1 MGQEVEAA
9 AAEAARVE
17 KRLRADV
24 DHSLQQLATELNTET
39 ELRTKRLTEL
49 ASDVSQLHSQVC
61 FLSLAVSRAEW
72 LFGTPRNVLPAS
84 RLSISTLKVQQG
96 QGGTRQPT
104 RA

>member
-1 MGQEVEAA
+1 MGLEVEAA

-39 ELRTKRLTEL
+39 ELRTKRHTEL

-61 FLSLAVSRAEW
+61 VCVLLSHT
-72 LFGTPRNVLPAS
+72 LFPRDVPGV
-84 RLSISTLKVQQG
+84 RC
-96 QGGTRQPT
+96 GGHGWTAGLRGRIHGLRDVACRRT
-104 RA
+104 S